1 MLLDPNERFRYPGF
15 NMDRMMPHTI
25 RHTIPMSSE
34 EISLYGEGKEIKGIK
49 KKLKKSEERQ
59 LK

>member
-1 MLLDPNERFRYPGF
+1 
-15 NMDRMMPHTI
+15 MDRMMPHTI

>member
-1 MLLDPNERFRYPGF
+1 
-15 NMDRMMPHTI
+15 
-25 RHTIPMSSE
+25 MSSE